1 MRTKNKKVNMFFKI
15 VVLVFV
21 FYSIF
26 SLAQLNIAM
35 SNNRKEKSALQT
47 QINDL
52 QQNVDE
58 LNYLLQEGTKEDLI
72 ERAARQKLG
81 YVYTD
86 EQVYTDL
93 SGN

>member
-1 MRTKNKKVNMFFKI
+1 MFFKV

-26 SLAQLNIAM
+26 SLAQLNITMA
-35 SNNRKEKSALQT
+35 NNRKEKAALQL
-47 QINDL
+47 QIEDL
-52 QQNVDE
+52 QQNVDD
-58 LNYLLQEGTKEDLI
+58 LNTLLQEGTKEDLI

-86 EQVYTDL
+86 EQVYVDL